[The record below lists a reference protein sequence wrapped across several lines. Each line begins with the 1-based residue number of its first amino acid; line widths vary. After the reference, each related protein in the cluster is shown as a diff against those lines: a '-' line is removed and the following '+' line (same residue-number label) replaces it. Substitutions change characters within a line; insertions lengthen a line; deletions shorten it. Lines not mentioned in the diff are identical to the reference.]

1 MKHDN
6 KTVWT
11 ITRALKLNG
20 LYFPEISP
28 SSKAGE
34 KFQNPVTGV
43 LSNQLKGKFG
53 KAEIIPIVIIV
64 SGFMSPK
71 LQDISR
77 EHCWLFYI
85 IPAALNTTWQSGN
98 DETWIYDC
106 TLPSCNFLF
115 LIIIINY
122 CNLFGFIQKPTSWVG
137 LVPNKLNSTLPWF
150 NVGKW

>member
-1 MKHDN
+1 MVCIFLKFHHQARLVRN
-6 KTVWT
+6 SKIPSLQFCQINWRKVWESWNNT
-11 ITRALKLNG
+11 N
-20 LYFPEISP
+20 
-28 SSKAGE
+28 
-34 KFQNPVTGV
+34 
-43 LSNQLKGKFG
+43 
-53 KAEIIPIVIIV
+53 IIIIV

-77 EHCWLFYI
+77 EHSWLFYI
-85 IPAALNTTWQSGN
+85 NIPAALNTSWQSGN

-137 LVPNKLNSTLPWF
+137 LVPNKLNSTLPWS